1 MATTLDGLPVVL
13 IACPGQPQLANS
25 SALADHRYT
34 ITQAHTGTEAVD
46 LARERPPDT
55 IILDADLPDM
65 SGIEACRLLRGDLHV
80 APGVPILIVCADEP
94 SAEQRVTA
102 LRAGAWGFVP
112 TPRDAAALALQLEA
126 YVQAKRSVDHA
137 FAEGLIDR
145 ATGVHTR
152 VGLVRRARELG
163 ALMTRTHG
171 SLACIVFALD
181 TEPAGAAAASVVTR
195 NTRASDAV
203 GIFEPTAVAVLAP
216 ATGHTGAPQLAE
228 RVGAALGDAALRVGY
243 DAVANL
249 TYAPMDTL
257 DLLARAR
264 LAVRQGRP
272 DPARVWLRRFEDSS
286 GATPESGGTP
296 RPSPSGLVLEE
307 GKGNL

>member
-13 IACPGQPQLANS
+13 IACPGQPQLASS

-34 ITQAHTGTEAVD
+34 ITQARTGTEAVD

-126 YVQAKRSVDHA
+126 YVQAKWSVDHA

-203 GIFEPTAVAVLAP
+203 GIFDPTAVAVLAP
-216 ATGHTGAPQLAE
+216 ATDHTG
-228 RVGAALGDAALRVGY
+228 AALRVGY

-272 DPARVWLRRFEDSS
+272 DPVRTWLRRFDGSS
-286 GATPESGGTP
+286 SPESGGTP

-307 GKGNL
+307 GRGNL

>member
-13 IACPGQPQLANS
+13 IACPGQPQLASS

-34 ITQAHTGTEAVD
+34 ITQARTGTEAVD

-80 APGVPILIVCADEP
+80 VPGVPILIVCADEP

-203 GIFEPTAVAVLAP
+203 GIFEPAAVAVLAP
-216 ATGHTGAPQLAE
+216 ATGHTGAAQLAE
-228 RVGAALGDAALRVGY
+228 RGGAALGGAAVRAG
-243 DAVANL
+243 DEAGAHL

-264 LAVRQGRP
+264 LALRQGRP
-272 DPARVWLRRFEDSS
+272 HPLRTWLRRFDRSS
-286 GATPESGGTP
+286 SPESGGTP
-296 RPSPSGLVLEE
+296 RPSPTGLVLEE
-307 GKGNL
+307 GRGNL

>member
-1 MATTLDGLPVVL
+1 MATPLDGLPVVL
-13 IACPGQPQLANS
+13 IACPGQSQLTNS
-25 SALADHRYT
+25 STLADHRYRVS
-34 ITQAHTGTEAVD
+34 QAHTGKQVID
-46 LARERPPDT
+46 LAREQPPDT

-65 SGIEACRLLRGDLHV
+65 SGIDLCRLLRGDLHV
-80 APGVPILIVCADEP
+80 GPSVPILITCADEP
-94 SAEQRVTA
+94 SAEQHVTA
-102 LRAGAWGFVP
+102 LRAGAWGFVR
-112 TPRDAAALALQLEA
+112 TPRDAEALALQLQA

-181 TEPAGAAAASVVTR
+181 TEPAGAAAATVVTR

-216 ATGHTGAPQLAE
+216 ATGHTGAAQLAE

-249 TYAPMDTL
+249 TYAPMDAL

-272 DPARVWLRRFEDSS
+272 HPARPWLRRFEGSS
-286 GATPESGGTP
+286 ATPAEAGARAAPRTTSGGV
-296 RPSPSGLVLEE
+296 VLEE
-307 GKGNL
+307 G